1 MEGFRRILYCTD
13 FSDTAE
19 KAFDYA
25 LELSRTYGAELILFH
40 AVHQPVY
47 PALAEPYF
55 AGGILETAEER
66 LRQEALEEIR
76 NRYLPRIPP
85 DLSRRVLV
93 HYAPPAQEILRVV
106 ETEGID
112 LVVMGT
118 RGRSPVEM
126 FVFGSVAQRVI
137 RRCPCP
143 VLTVSPV
150 MQAKG

>member
-1 MEGFRRILYCTD
+1 MEGFRKILFCTD

-25 LELSRTYGAELILFH
+25 LKLSRSYGAELILFH

-47 PALAEPYF
+47 PALTEPYF
-55 AGGILETAEER
+55 TGGILETAEER
-66 LRQEALEEIR
+66 LREEALREIR

-85 DLSRRVLV
+85 GLSHRVLV
-93 HYAPPAQEILRVV
+93 HHAPPAQEILNMV

-143 VLTVSPV
+143 VLTISPV
-150 MQAKG
+150 VQPKE